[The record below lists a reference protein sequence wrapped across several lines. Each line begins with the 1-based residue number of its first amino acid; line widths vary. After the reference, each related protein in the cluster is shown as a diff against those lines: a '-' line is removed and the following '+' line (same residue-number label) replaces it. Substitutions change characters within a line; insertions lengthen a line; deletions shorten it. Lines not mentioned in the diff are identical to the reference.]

1 MEQCVVIGAV
11 QGKGIYF
18 SNCVRILRFLVYK
31 IGGSEK
37 PSDYFDHV
45 MNEDSSGS
53 VKKIKCCILWLND
66 QFEIRIY
73 IKFVQFSGLTAY
85 FYTNVLKNEEKN
97 VRTIFDYTSSIKSE
111 NFGLYNTFMI

>member
-11 QGKGIYF
+11 QGKNIYF

-53 VKKIKCCILWLND
+53 VKKFKCCILWLND
-66 QFEIRIY
+66 QFEIRIF

-85 FYTNVLKNEEKN
+85 FYTNVLKKWGKKC
-97 VRTIFDYTSSIKSE
+97 TDYIC
-111 NFGLYNTFMI
+111 